1 VPDPLPDPIYRPTA
15 PAPTL
20 ASDPEADAHARTILS
35 EGFAVLRDVLSQDE
49 VAAMRAALSPWLQGK
64 LMGRN
69 DFEGFRSERVYALL
83 AKDPALA
90 LLVEHPRLLAI
101 VDRLLAPHYLLSA
114 FLAIQVHPGETP
126 QGWHF
131 DDGGCRVPR
140 PRAMCGVSAI
150 WALDEFTP
158 ENGATELIPRSHL
171 WGDDVSPVAESV
183 RARSICMPAGSV
195 LVFAGTLQHRGGASR
210 GPGTRLGVTPQYC
223 QPWLRQLE
231 NMALAV
237 PPEAA
242 SRLSVRVQELLGYS
256 IAEPS
261 FMGYVDGLHPKR
273 LVDPDYARRRRA
285 QRTVRS

>member
-1 VPDPLPDPIYRPTA
+1 MAEAPDSIYRPSGPPLVLT
-15 PAPTL
+15 P
-20 ASDPEADAHARTILS
+20 DREADAHAETIRR
-35 EGFAVLRDVLSQDE
+35 EGFVVLRDVLSPAE
-49 VAAMRAALSPWLQGK
+49 VAAQRTALAPWLQGR

-140 PRAMCGVSAI
+140 PRPMCGVSAI
-150 WALDEFTP
+150 WALDEFTA

-171 WGDDVSPVAESV
+171 WGDDVSPVD
-183 RARSICMPAGSV
+183 RSADAIPICMSAGSV
-195 LVFAGTLQHRGGASR
+195 VVFAGTLLHRGGASR
-210 GPGTRLGVTPQYC
+210 GQATRLGVTPQYC

-242 SRLSVRVQELLGYS
+242 RKLSVRVQELLGYS

-261 FMGYVDGLHPKR
+261 FMGYVDGVHPKR
-273 LVDPDYARRRRA
+273 LIDPDYARRRRA
-285 QRTVRS
+285 ERDPAS

>member
-1 VPDPLPDPIYRPTA
+1 MSDLDAVYAPMAPPRELAPDPA
-15 PAPTL
+15 
-20 ASDPEADAHARTILS
+20 ADADASTIRRD
-35 EGFAVLRDVLSQDE
+35 GFVVLPGVLSPAQ
-49 VAAMRAALSPWLQGK
+49 VAAMRAALAPYLQGQ

-69 DFEGFRSERVYALL
+69 DFEGFHTERVYALL

-114 FLAIQVHPGETP
+114 FLAIYVHPGETP

-131 DDGGCRVPR
+131 DDGGCHVPR
-140 PRAMCGVSAI
+140 PRPMHGVSAI
-150 WALDEFTP
+150 WALDDFTA
-158 ENGATELIPRSHL
+158 ENGATQVIPRSHL
-171 WGDDVSPVAESV
+171 WADDAPPPDGGEAV
-183 RARSICMPAGSV
+183 SICMPAGSV
-195 LVFAGTLQHRGGASR
+195 VVLAGSLVHRGGASR

-237 PPEAA
+237 PPQLAC
-242 SRLSVRVQELLGYS
+242 RLSTRVQELLGYS

-261 FMGYVDGLHPKR
+261 FMGYVNGLHPKR
-273 LVDPDYARRRRA
+273 LLDPDYAQNKRA
-285 QRTVRS
+285 KPA

>member
-1 VPDPLPDPIYRPTA
+1 VPDPLSDSVYRPTA
-15 PAPTL
+15 PPPPLAP
-20 ASDPEADAHARTILS
+20 DPEADAHADSIRR
-35 EGFAVLRDVLSQDE
+35 EGWVVLRELLSPSE
-49 VAAMRAALSPWLQGK
+49 VVAMRAALSPWLQGR

-114 FLAIQVHPGETP
+114 FLAIQVHSGETP

-140 PRAMCGVSAI
+140 PRPMHGVSAI
-150 WALDEFTP
+150 WALDEFTT

-171 WGDDVSPVAESV
+171 WGDDVSPVAESA
-183 RARSICMPAGSV
+183 RAIPVCMPAGSV
-195 LVFAGTLQHRGGASR
+195 LVFAGTLHHRGGASR
-210 GPGTRLGVTPQYC
+210 GGSTRLGVTPQYC

-237 PPEAA
+237 PPERA
-242 SRLSVRVQELLGYS
+242 RGLSPRVQELLGYS

-261 FMGYVDGLHPKR
+261 FMGYVNGLHPKR
-273 LVDPDYARRRRA
+273 LVDPHYAQRRRA
-285 QRTVRS
+285 RRGP

>member
-1 VPDPLPDPIYRPTA
+1 MPDPLPDSVYRPTA
-15 PAPTL
+15 PPPPLAP
-20 ASDPEADAHARTILS
+20 DPEADAHAETIQR
-35 EGFAVLRDVLSQDE
+35 EGFVVLRSVLSPGE
-49 VAAMRAALSPWLQGK
+49 VAAMRAALSPWLEGR
-64 LMGRN
+64 LLGRN

-101 VDRLLAPHYLLSA
+101 VDRLLAPHHLLSA
-114 FLAIQVHPGETP
+114 FLAIHVHPGETP

-140 PRAMCGVSAI
+140 PRPMCGVSAI

-158 ENGATELIPRSHL
+158 ENGATELIPGSHL
-171 WGDDVSPVAESV
+171 WGDDVSPATESA
-183 RARSICMPAGSV
+183 RAIPICMPAGSV
-195 LVFAGTLQHRGGASR
+195 VVFAGTLYHRGGANRS
-210 GPGTRLGVTPQYC
+210 GGTRLGVTPQYC

-237 PPEAA
+237 PPDAA
-242 SRLSVRVQELLGYS
+242 RRLSARVQELLGYS

-261 FMGYVDGLHPKR
+261 FMGYVNGLHPKR
-273 LVDPDYARRRRA
+273 LIDPDYARRRRA
-285 QRTVRS
+285 QRTA

>member
-1 VPDPLPDPIYRPTA
+1 MD
-15 PAPTL
+15 
-20 ASDPEADAHARTILS
+20 SDPVYAPMSPPRELAPDREADAHTDTVRR
-35 EGFAVLRDVLSQDE
+35 EGFVVLPGVLSPGE
-49 VAAMRAALSPWLQGK
+49 VAAMRAALAPWLRGER
-64 LMGRN
+64 MGRN

-131 DDGGCRVPR
+131 DDGGCMVPR
-140 PRAMCGVSAI
+140 PRPMYGVSAI
-150 WALDEFTP
+150 WALDEFTV
-158 ENGATELIPRSHL
+158 ENGATQLIPRSHL
-171 WGDDVSPVAESV
+171 WGDDAPPPRGTDAI
-183 RARSICMPAGSV
+183 SICMPAGSV
-195 LVFAGTLQHRGGASR
+195 VVFAGTLVHRGGASI
-210 GPGTRLGVTPQYC
+210 GGGTRLGVTPQYC

-237 PPEAA
+237 PAPHAR
-242 SRLSVRVQELLGYS
+242 RLSPRIQELLGYS

-261 FMGYVDGLHPKR
+261 FMGYVDGVHPKR
-273 LVDPDYARRRRA
+273 LIDPDYAKTKK
-285 QRTVRS
+285 QRIGG

>member
-1 VPDPLPDPIYRPTA
+1 MPEPLPDPVYRPMA
-15 PAPTL
+15 PPPPLAP
-20 ASDPEADAHARTILS
+20 DPEADAHADSIRR
-35 EGFAVLRDVLSQDE
+35 EGFVVLREVLSRDE

-69 DFEGFRSERVYALL
+69 DFEGFESERVYALL
-83 AKDPALA
+83 AKNPALA

-158 ENGATELIPRSHL
+158 ENGATQVIPRSHL
-171 WGDDVSPVAESV
+171 WGDVSPVAESA
-183 RARSICMPAGSV
+183 RALPICMPAGSV
-195 LVFAGTLQHRGGASR
+195 VVFAGTLHHRGGASR

-237 PPEAA
+237 PPAAA

-273 LVDPDYARRRRA
+273 LIDPDYARRRRA
-285 QRTVRS
+285 QRTT

>member
-1 VPDPLPDPIYRPTA
+1 MADLDPVYA
-15 PAPTL
+15 PMAPPREIAT
-20 ASDPEADAHARTILS
+20 DPEADAHASTIRR
-35 EGFAVLRDVLSQDE
+35 EGFVVLRDVLSPAE
-49 VAAMRAALSPWLQGK
+49 VAAMRAALAPWLQGR

-69 DFEGFRSERVYALL
+69 DFEGFCTERVYALL

-140 PRAMCGVSAI
+140 PRPMHGVSAI
-150 WALDEFTP
+150 WALDEFTE
-158 ENGATELIPRSHL
+158 ENGATQVIPRSHL
-171 WGDDVSPVAESV
+171 WSDAAPPPKSEDAV
-183 RARSICMPAGSV
+183 SICMPAGSV
-195 LVFAGTLQHRGGASR
+195 LVLAGTLQHRGAASR
-210 GPGTRLGVTPQYC
+210 GGGTRLGVTPQYC

-237 PPEAA
+237 PPDATR
-242 SRLSVRVQELLGYS
+242 RLSPRVQELLGYS

-261 FMGYVDGLHPKR
+261 FMGYVNGLHPKR
-273 LVDPDYARRRRA
+273 LLGPDYAQKKKKEKA
-285 QRTVRS
+285 PPG